1 LKYKERDPEQR
12 MAYLHKLRGIIA
24 ERGAWDIVYI
34 DECGFE
40 PDVCRRHGWSQ
51 RGHKVDGDHSG
62 YRRPRTSLIA
72 ARRGK
77 DLLAPMLFSGTAD
90 AALVNDW
97 TRRMLC
103 KELRPDSTLIWD
115 NAPFHKPNDLE
126 AIARESGHH
135 ILFLPPYS
143 PDLSRIEPDF
153 ANLKK
158 IRQYAPPDTP
168 LSDIIRSYRNYSE

>member
-1 LKYKERDPEQR
+1 

-24 ERGAWDIVYI
+24 QRGAQDIVYI

-40 PDVCRRHGWSQ
+40 PEVCRRHGWSQ
-51 RGHKVDGDHSG
+51 RGHKVHGDHSG
-62 YRRPRTSLIA
+62 HRRPRTSLIA

-97 TRRMLC
+97 TRRMLR
-103 KELRPDSTLIWD
+103 KELRPDSTLIWTMPLSQTERPRGHRRD
-115 NAPFHKPNDLE
+115 
-126 AIARESGHH
+126 SGHH

-143 PDLSRIEPDF
+143 PDFSRIEPYPF
-153 ANLKK
+153 N
-158 IRQYAPPDTP
+158 RF
-168 LSDIIRSYRNYSE
+168 RSVRSRLRCFRRRS